1 MSQSPISVWCMA
13 SRPKTLPAALAPVL
27 IGSAMALAD
36 GAAHLWSALAAAG
49 GALLIQIG
57 TNFTNDYLDF
67 KKGVDQSDR
76 LGPTRVTQ
84 AGLVTPNA
92 MKRAIVIAFGLAF
105 LLGIYLVYRGGWPI
119 VIIGLSSIT
128 FGVLYTAGRF
138 SLSRTGLADIFVLFF
153 FGPVAVGGT
162 YYVQALQIDSN
173 VIISGLAPGFFSMAI
188 LTVNNLRDIDTD
200 TRAGKKTLPVRW
212 GRTFARIEYLI
223 LVILASVVPLI
234 LTLRAHNHY
243 YSLAAV
249 LVIPAALPSI
259 KTVFT
264 SVDGPA
270 LNNTLASTGRLL
282 LLYSVI
288 FSVGWVL

>member
-1 MSQSPISVWCMA
+1 MSRSPASVWILA

-36 GAAHLWSALAAAG
+36 SAAHLWSALAAAA

-67 KKGVDQSDR
+67 KKGVDGSDR
-76 LGPTRVTQ
+76 LGPKRVTQ
-84 AGLVTPNA
+84 AGLVTPGA

-105 LLGIYLVYRGGWPI
+105 LLGVYLVYRAGWPI

-128 FGVLYTAGRF
+128 FGVIYTAGRF
-138 SLSRTGLADIFVLFF
+138 SLSRTGLADIFVLVF

-162 YYVQALQIDSN
+162 YYVQALQINSD
-173 VIISGLAPGFFSMAI
+173 VIISGLAPGMFSMAI
-188 LTVNNLRDIDTD
+188 LTVNNLRDIDSD
-200 TRAGKKTLPVRW
+200 ARAGKRTLPVRW
-212 GRTFARIEYLI
+212 GRTFARVEYLALI
-223 LVILASVVPLI
+223 ILASVVPLA
-234 LTLRAHNHY
+234 LTLRTNNHY
-243 YSLAAV
+243 YSLGAL
-249 LVIPAALPSI
+249 LVIPAALTSI
-259 KTVFT
+259 RTVFT

-270 LNNTLASTGRLL
+270 LNNTLANTGRLL

-288 FSVGWVL
+288 FSLGWIL